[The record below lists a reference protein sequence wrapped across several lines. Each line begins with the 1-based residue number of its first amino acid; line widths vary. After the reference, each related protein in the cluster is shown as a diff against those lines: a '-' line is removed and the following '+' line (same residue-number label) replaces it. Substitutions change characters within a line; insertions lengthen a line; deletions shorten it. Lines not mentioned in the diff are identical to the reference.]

1 MRPFT
6 YRFSHLGVQRNTIAG
21 GCIINAR
28 LTRPVT
34 RLIPTAG
41 CRTSAEEI
49 LDRRMKF
56 EKSTAN
62 FRTVDS
68 DAIMYRVAKPK
79 VEIPRYRKDKAF
91 QQIRI
96 IRLS

>member
-1 MRPFT
+1 M
-6 YRFSHLGVQRNTIAG
+6 QNT
-21 GCIINAR
+21 
-28 LTRPVT
+28 
-34 RLIPTAG
+34 
-41 CRTSAEEI
+41 AEEI
-49 LDRRMKF
+49 LDQRIKF

-79 VEIPRYRKDKAF
+79 VEIPRYRKYKAF